1 MKIEIIVAGDYNIA
15 HKEIDIHDPKGNKK
29 SSGFLPEE
37 RAWMDHFLDNGWVDS
52 FRKIHPE
59 STGAY
64 SWLNGRIKSLKVL
77 GYADCRGD
85 VKSNII
91 LSTKRA
97 QFIASNLVTLGV
109 VGPDFKIEVVGNGE
123 LPCIGVEEFGNSKDR
138 RVDVIMTY
146 EVINEIEGTDVPVD
160 PMQQMIETG
169 RLELVGVNF
178 QPGLRYFLPGVEAVL
193 DAFAESLKKMPNIKI
208 ELQGH
213 ICCHGKQGD
222 GMDIETGMENLSVM
236 RAKEVHDYLI
246 AKGVDKKRLVYKGLG
261 NNFPKVWPE
270 MSNADQIANR
280 RVEAVVWE

>member
-1 MKIEIIVAGDYNIA
+1 MKAISKKPVALLFMIFLCTVIIAQDVKVVTHQFYFDTDVHNRLTKGSA
-15 HKEIDIHDPKGNKK
+15 IDFTSQDDG
-29 SSGFLPEE
+29 
-37 RAWMDHFLDNGWVDS
+37 
-52 FRKIHPE
+52 
-59 STGAY
+59 
-64 SWLNGRIKSLKVL
+64 WLNGRIKSLKVL

-109 VGPDFKIEVVGNGE
+109 VGPDFKIEIVGNGE
-123 LPCIGVEEFGNSKDR
+123 LPCIGVEELGNSKDR

-146 EVINEIEGTDVPVD
+146 EVERSEVPAE

-178 QPGLRYFLPGVEAVL
+178 QPGQHYFLPGVESVL
-193 DAFAESLKKMPNIKI
+193 DGFAESLNKMPEIKI

-213 ICCHGKQGD
+213 ICCHGKMGD
-222 GMDIETGMENLSVM
+222 GLDLETGLENLSVM
-236 RAKEVHDYLI
+236 RAKEVYDYLI
-246 AKGVDKKRLVYKGLG
+246 KKGVDKNRLVYKGFG

-270 MSNADQIANR
+270 MSDADQVANR

>member
-1 MKIEIIVAGDYNIA
+1 MKCIHQKVSVLLFLVFVALTSTAQDVRVITHQFYFDTNVHHRLAKDSEINFTAQDDG
-15 HKEIDIHDPKGNKK
+15 
-29 SSGFLPEE
+29 
-37 RAWMDHFLDNGWVDS
+37 
-52 FRKIHPE
+52 
-59 STGAY
+59 
-64 SWLNGRIKSLKVL
+64 WLNGRIKSLKVL

-123 LPCIGVEEFGNSKDR
+123 LPCIGVEEFGNRKDR

-146 EVINEIEGTDVPVD
+146 EVINEIEGTEVPVD

>member
-1 MKIEIIVAGDYNIA
+1 MKNIPMKCIHQKVSVLLFLVFVALTSTAQDVRVITHQFYFDTNVHHRLAKDSEINFTAQDDG
-15 HKEIDIHDPKGNKK
+15 
-29 SSGFLPEE
+29 
-37 RAWMDHFLDNGWVDS
+37 
-52 FRKIHPE
+52 
-59 STGAY
+59 
-64 SWLNGRIKSLKVL
+64 WLNGRIKSLKVL

-123 LPCIGVEEFGNSKDR
+123 LPCIGVEEFGNRKDR

-146 EVINEIEGTDVPVD
+146 EVINEIEGTEVPVD

>member
-1 MKIEIIVAGDYNIA
+1 MKCIHLKVSVLLFLVFVALTSTAQDVRVITHQFYFDTNVHHRLAKDSEINFTAQDDG
-15 HKEIDIHDPKGNKK
+15 
-29 SSGFLPEE
+29 
-37 RAWMDHFLDNGWVDS
+37 
-52 FRKIHPE
+52 
-59 STGAY
+59 
-64 SWLNGRIKSLKVL
+64 WLNGRIKSLKVL

>member
-1 MKIEIIVAGDYNIA
+1 MKCIHLKVSVLLFLVFVALTSTAQDVRVITHQFYFDTNVHNRLTKGSEINFTAQDDG
-15 HKEIDIHDPKGNKK
+15 
-29 SSGFLPEE
+29 
-37 RAWMDHFLDNGWVDS
+37 
-52 FRKIHPE
+52 
-59 STGAY
+59 
-64 SWLNGRIKSLKVL
+64 WLNGRIKSLKVL

>member
-1 MKIEIIVAGDYNIA
+1 MKFIQQKILVLFFWVVAAHLMVAQDVKVMTHHFYFDTNVHNRLTKGSEINFTDQDDG
-15 HKEIDIHDPKGNKK
+15 
-29 SSGFLPEE
+29 
-37 RAWMDHFLDNGWVDS
+37 
-52 FRKIHPE
+52 
-59 STGAY
+59 
-64 SWLNGRIKSLKVL
+64 WLNGRIKSLKVL

-85 VKSNII
+85 VKSNIE
-91 LSTKRA
+91 LSRKRA
-97 QFIASNLVTLGV
+97 NFIATNLVTLGV
-109 VGPDFKIEVVGNGE
+109 VGPDFKIEAVGNGE
-123 LPCIGVEEFGNSKDR
+123 LPCNEQGGLVNSKDR
-138 RVDVIMTY
+138 RVDVVMTY
-146 EVINEIEGTDVPVD
+146 EVMNEPDGTEIPYE
-160 PMQQMIETG
+160 PIQQMIETG

>member
-1 MKIEIIVAGDYNIA
+1 MKCIHLKVSVLLFLVFVALTSTAQDVRVITHQFYFDTNVHNRLTKGSEINFTAQDDG
-15 HKEIDIHDPKGNKK
+15 
-29 SSGFLPEE
+29 
-37 RAWMDHFLDNGWVDS
+37 
-52 FRKIHPE
+52 
-59 STGAY
+59 
-64 SWLNGRIKSLKVL
+64 WLNGRIKSLKVL

-146 EVINEIEGTDVPVD
+146 EVINEIEGTEVPVD